1 MLYTPLT
8 RKAMKIA
15 YDAHHG
21 QVDKGGLPYIFHP
34 LHLAEEM
41 EDEVSCCAA
50 LLHDVAEDTSVT
62 LEDLAKE
69 FPSEVIAVLE
79 LLTHREDVPYFDY
92 VRSVRA
98 NPIAVKIK
106 LADIAHNSDQS
117 RCPEMSEEHRRYFR
131 HKYETAKAILTEGE

>member
-1 MLYTPLT
+1 MVYSPLT
-8 RKAMKIA
+8 NKAMQIA
-15 YDAHHG
+15 YTAHHG

-34 LHLAEEM
+34 YHLAEQM

-50 LLHDVAEDTSVT
+50 LLHDVAEDTDIT

-69 FPSEVIAVLE
+69 FPSAVMEVLT
-79 LLTHREDVPYFDY
+79 LLTHKEDVPYYEY
-92 VRSVRA
+92 VRAVKA

-117 RCPEMSEEHRRYFR
+117 RCPNLTPEQLAYFR
-131 HKYETAKAILTEGE
+131 DKYARAIAILTEGD

>member
-8 RKAMKIA
+8 CKAMRTA

-34 LHLAEEM
+34 YHLAEQM
-41 EDEVSCCAA
+41 EDEISCCAA
-50 LLHDVAEDTSVT
+50 LLHDVVEDTAVT
-62 LEDLAKE
+62 MDALETE
-69 FPSEVIAVLE
+69 FPPEVIAVLK
-79 LLTHREDVPYFDY
+79 LLTHREGVPYFDY
-92 VRSVRA
+92 IRQIRE

-117 RCPEMSEEHRRYFR
+117 RCPGLAGQQRASLKD
-131 HKYETAKAILTEGE
+131 KYARALAILTEEA